1 MGLYETPVRVLTIL
15 GTRPEAIKL
24 APVLRVLGRK
34 KLRVESIVAVT
45 GQHRQ
50 MLDQVLTLFRI
61 VPDIDLNLM
70 QANQGVG
77 DFAAHAFA
85 GVNAVLD
92 QVRPDVVI
100 VQGDTTSAA
109 VAAQAAFYRRVPVA
123 HVEAG
128 LRTGDPANPF
138 PEEINRRLIDVL
150 ARYLFAPTPA
160 AAATLR
166 REGHPGSSIHM
177 TGNTVVDALYA
188 IVRRRPGRAP
198 ARPRQPLI
206 VVTSHRREHFG
217 EPLRRICQ
225 SLIAI
230 ARRRPDVRIVFPVHL
245 NPNVRAVTAE
255 LLGGQDRI
263 ELIEPLPYD
272 AFIRLMAG
280 ASLVI
285 TDSGGIQEEAPALG
299 VPVVV
304 IRETT
309 ERMEAVRAGAARIA
323 GTTVKRIVTTVLS
336 ELGGHHRRRVR
347 NVFGDGRAAER
358 IVRVLVAEHGRPAA
372 RPRRRAD

>member
-1 MGLYETPVRVLTIL
+1 MRVLTIL

-24 APVLRVLGRK
+24 APVIRVLGRRRR
-34 KLRVESIVAVT
+34 RVESIVAVT

-50 MLDQVLTLFRI
+50 MLDQVLSLFRI
-61 VPDIDLNLM
+61 VPDIDLRLM
-70 QANQGVG
+70 QANQEVG
-77 DFAAHAFA
+77 DFAAQAFA
-85 GVNAVLD
+85 GVNTVLD
-92 QVRPDVVI
+92 KVRPDVVI
-100 VQGDTTSAA
+100 VQGDTTTAA

-177 TGNTVVDALYA
+177 TGNTVVDALHA
-188 IVRRRPGRAP
+188 ILGRRPSGRAA
-198 ARPRQPLI
+198 ARPRHPLI

-217 EPLRRICQ
+217 EPLRRICH
-225 SLIAI
+225 SLLAI
-230 ARRRPDVRIVFPVHL
+230 TRRRPDVRIVFPVHL
-245 NPNVRAVTAE
+245 NPNVRSVTAE
-255 LLGGQDRI
+255 LLAGQPRI
-263 ELIEPLPYD
+263 ELIDPLPYD
-272 AFIRLMAG
+272 AFIRLLAG

-299 VPVVV
+299 VPVVI
-304 IRETT
+304 IRDTT

-323 GTTVKRIVTTVLS
+323 GTTVRRIVSTVLS
-336 ELGGHHRRRVR
+336 ELGGGRRRRVR
-347 NVFGDGRAAER
+347 QVFGDGRAAER
-358 IVRVLVAEHGRPAA
+358 IVRVIIAEHGRPAP
-372 RPRRRAD
+372 RPRRKAG

>member
-1 MGLYETPVRVLTIL
+1 MRVLTVL

-24 APVLRVLGRK
+24 APVLQALARRRP
-34 KLRVESIVAVT
+34 RVESIVAVT

-85 GVNAVLD
+85 GVNTVLD
-92 QVRPDVVI
+92 EVRPDVVI
-100 VQGDTTSAA
+100 VQGDTTTAT
-109 VAAQAAFYRRVPVA
+109 VAAQAAFYRRIPVA

-128 LRTGDPANPF
+128 LRTGDPDNPF

-160 AAATLR
+160 AAAVLR

-177 TGNTVVDALYA
+177 TGNTVVDALRA
-188 IVRRRPGRAP
+188 IVRRTPGGRAP
-198 ARPRQPLI
+198 ARPRHPLI

-245 NPNVRAVTAE
+245 NPNVRSVTAE
-255 LLGGQDRI
+255 LLAGQERI

-272 AFIRLMAG
+272 AFIRLLAG
-280 ASLVI
+280 ASLAI
-285 TDSGGIQEEAPALG
+285 TESGGIQEEAPALG

-309 ERMEAVRAGAARIA
+309 ERMEAVRAGAARLA
-323 GTTVKRIVTTVLS
+323 GTTERRIVRTVLS
-336 ELGGHHRRRVR
+336 ELDARRRRRGR
-347 NVFGDGRAAER
+347 NVFGDGLAAER
-358 IVRVLVAEHGRPAA
+358 IVRILVAAHGRPVP
-372 RPRRRAD
+372 RPKRRVD

>member
-1 MGLYETPVRVLTIL
+1 L

-24 APVLRVLGRK
+24 APVLQALGRRRT
-34 KLRVESIVAVT
+34 RVESIVSVT

-50 MLDQVLTLFRI
+50 MLDQVLTVFRI

-70 QANQGVG
+70 QADQGVG
-77 DFAAHAFA
+77 DFAAQAFA
-85 GVNAVLD
+85 GVNTVLD

-100 VQGDTTSAA
+100 VQGDTTTAA

-177 TGNTVVDALYA
+177 TGNTVVDALHT
-188 IVRRRPGRAP
+188 ILRRTPGRPAP

-225 SLIAI
+225 SLNAI
-230 ARRRPDVRIVFPVHL
+230 VRRRPDVRIVFPVHL
-245 NPNVRAVTAE
+245 NPNVRTVTAE
-255 LLGGQDRI
+255 LLGGQERI

-323 GTTVKRIVTTVLS
+323 GTTVRRIVTTVLS
-336 ELGGHHRRRVR
+336 ELTGHRRRRVR
-347 NVFGDGRAAER
+347 HVFGDGRAAER
-358 IVRVLVAEHGRPAA
+358 IVRVLLAEHGRPA
-372 RPRRRAD
+372 PRLRRTVR